1 VEGAGHGVENW
12 EKNPEHQAYK
22 ARMVEWLKSKLH

>member
-1 VEGAGHGVENW
+1 VGPW

-22 ARMVEWLKSKLH
+22 KKMVDWLKQTLR